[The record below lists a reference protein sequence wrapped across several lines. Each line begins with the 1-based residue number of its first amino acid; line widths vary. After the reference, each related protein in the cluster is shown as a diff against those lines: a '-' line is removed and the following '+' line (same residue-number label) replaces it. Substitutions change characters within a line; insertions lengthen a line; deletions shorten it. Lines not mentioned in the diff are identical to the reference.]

1 MMKKYM
7 SNTEYRFEEYSSIE
21 KSINSFANN
30 IKSIE
35 ETLKLKIGD
44 IYKNLSASSLSTKII
59 EYYKILRIRIKY
71 LII

>member
-7 SNTEYRFEEYSSIE
+7 SDTEYRFEEFSSIE

-35 ETLKLKIGD
+35 EKFEI
-44 IYKNLSASSLSTKII
+44 KN
-59 EYYKILRIRIKY
+59 RRY
-71 LII
+71 L